1 MGKSGLEPTR
11 IQRNNFIAMAVLETG
26 YGTSRFAIEGNNLF
40 GIRTW
45 DPETLQLKAKAILM
59 QNGV

>member
-1 MGKSGLEPTR
+1 MGEFGLEPLKEFR
-11 IQRNNFIAMAVLETG
+11 EIIHAMAVLETG

-45 DPETLQLKAKAILM
+45 DPETPT
-59 QNGV
+59 